1 MVDPHFN
8 AMLRTR
14 YDLTDRQ
21 AAGFDTR
28 TASEKTRDDI
38 VRLVDV
44 LQEERLRREL
54 LEERLARLEAALRD
68 AGVTV

>member
-1 MVDPHFN
+1 VVDPHFV

-14 YDLTDRQ
+14 YDLTDRS
-21 AAGFDTR
+21 AAFDTR

-38 VRLVDV
+38 VRLTDALQGVMLRVD
-44 LQEERLRREL
+44 L
-54 LEERLARLEAALRD
+54 LEAALRD

>member
-38 VRLVDV
+38 VRLTDA
-44 LQEERLRREL
+44 LQGVMLQQEL
-54 LEERLARLEAALRD
+54 ILAALRD

>member
-8 AMLRTR
+8 AMLRAR
-14 YDLTDRQ
+14 YDLTDAQ
-21 AAGFDTR
+21 VTGYDPR

-38 VRLVDV
+38 VRLTDA
-44 LQEERLRREL
+44 LQGVMLQQEL
-54 LEERLARLEAALRD
+54 ILAALRD

>member
-1 MVDPHFN
+1 MVDPHFT
-8 AMLRTR
+8 AMLRAR

-21 AAGFDTR
+21 ATGFDTR

-38 VRLVDV
+38 VRLTDA
-44 LQEERLRREL
+44 LQGVMLQQEL
-54 LEERLARLEAALRD
+54 IMAALRD

>member
-1 MVDPHFN
+1 MVDPHFV

-14 YDLTDRQ
+14 YDLTDPN
-21 AAGFDTR
+21 ATGFDTR

-38 VRLVDV
+38 VRLTDA
-44 LQEERLRREL
+44 LQGVMLQQEL
-54 LEERLARLEAALRD
+54 IMAALRD

>member
-1 MVDPHFN
+1 MVDPHFV

-14 YDLTDRQ
+14 YDLTDPN
-21 AAGFDTR
+21 ATGYDPR
-28 TASEKTRDDI
+28 TASEKTTDEL
-38 VRLVDV
+38 VRLVDC

-54 LEERLARLEAALRD
+54 LEEHVARMDAALQR